1 MIKHRIICNVK
12 ENTITREMVE
22 DNTPVWVDYDAEI
35 EACKQRLAQTD
46 YAVVKIAEGVA
57 TREDYAELLAER
69 AAVRERI
76 GALEQLQR
84 EQAT

>member
-22 DNTPVWVDYDAEI
+22 DNTPIWVDYDAEI

-69 AAVRERI
+69 KSVRERI